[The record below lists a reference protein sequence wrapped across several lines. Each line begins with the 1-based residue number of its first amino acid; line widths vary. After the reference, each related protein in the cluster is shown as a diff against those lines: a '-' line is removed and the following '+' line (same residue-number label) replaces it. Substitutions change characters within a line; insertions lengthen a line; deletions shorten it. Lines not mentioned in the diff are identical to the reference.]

1 MMEKER
7 FAVFGNPIQQ
17 SKSPI
22 IHAMFAQQHAQQIE
36 YRAVRVELEGFAQA
50 TSRFFEG
57 GGAGLNVT
65 VPFKHEAF
73 EFAHRNSERS
83 LLAGAANVLTRA
95 DDGLIDGDNT
105 DGIGLIRDLIANLGW
120 AVRDL
125 RVLLVGAGGAARG
138 VLEPLLRERPREL
151 LVVNRTAAR
160 AAKLAVEFA
169 DIGPL
174 EGGAFDLIGA
184 RQFDLIINATSAGLS
199 GAVPALPS
207 SMLTQRSCCYDMVYG
222 AEPTPFMR
230 WSTHHA
236 AWAVSDGL
244 GMLVEQAA
252 ESFFIWRKLRPETRS
267 VINQLREAAIV
278 SANHGK

>member
-1 MMEKER
+1 MMQKEG
-7 FAVFGNPIQQ
+7 FAVFGNPIKQ

-22 IHAMFAQQHAQQIE
+22 IHTLFAQQYAQQIE
-36 YRAVRVELEGFAQA
+36 YRAVHVELDDFVQA
-50 TSRFFEG
+50 TSRFFES

-73 EFAHRNSERS
+73 ALAHRNSERS
-83 LLAGAANVLTRA
+83 LRAGAVNVLTLA

-120 AVRDL
+120 TVQGL

-138 VLEPLLRERPREL
+138 VLEPLLREQPREL

-160 AAKLAVEFA
+160 AAELATEFA
-169 DIGPL
+169 DIGRL

-207 SMLTQRSCCYDMVYG
+207 SMLTESSRCYDMVYG
-222 AEPTPFMR
+222 AEPTPFLR
-230 WSTHHA
+230 WSADHA
-236 AWAVSDGL
+236 AGAVSDGL

-252 ESFFIWRKLRPETRS
+252 EAFYIWRQLRPETRS
-267 VINQLREAAIV
+267 VIDQLREAMEA
-278 SANHGK
+278 A